1 MPFFNIER
9 DITKKEVRD
18 LVLGTLSSDDDKF
31 YPSIDAYFQQ
41 TDNPREKLT
50 KLECFEEY
58 WMGSEGDKGFDC
70 KKNSRWQ

>member
-41 TDNPREKLT
+41 TDNPREKLYQIRM
-50 KLECFEEY
+50 F
-58 WMGSEGDKGFDC
+58 
-70 KKNSRWQ
+70 